1 MRVTHTWLDDTAR
14 IRVEGIRDTV
24 TMYHC
29 TDAHVAVPEEE
40 KGPNPARVDRIVTM
54 GHAREVIFRQTM
66 ERVAASDVDLIA
78 LTGDIINF
86 PTRSSIDYVAEV
98 LHGVEMPCLFTSGNH
113 DWLLPGVEDEDG
125 LLREAWWDR
134 LEPLHKGS
142 PSHCSREV
150 GGIEFVCVD
159 NSTFRVNEEQL
170 AFVQACLGKQ
180 LPTVLLYHIPISLPT
195 LRDDSIRSVGDN
207 LMADPDWHPEVDW
220 WDPQATEAFVETLAR
235 AENLVATFCGHIH
248 IPHAD
253 SLSRTAVQYV
263 GAPGYGGFGRMAE
276 FRPW

>member
-14 IRVEGIRDTV
+14 IRLEGIREPV

-29 TDAHVAVPEEE
+29 TDAHVAVPEQE
-40 KGPNPARVDRIVTM
+40 KGPNPARVDRISTM
-54 GHAREVIFRQTM
+54 AHAREVIFRQTI

-86 PTRSSIDYVAEV
+86 PTPSSIEFVTGV
-98 LHGVEMPCLFTSGNH
+98 LRGIETPWLFTSGNH
-113 DWLLPGVEDEDG
+113 DWLLPGVENEDG

-159 NSTFRVNEEQL
+159 NSTFRVDEEQL
-170 AFVQACLGKQ
+170 AFVRECLGKQ
-180 LPTVLLYHIPISLPT
+180 RPTVLLYHIPISLPT
-195 LRDDSIRSVGDN
+195 LRDASIASVGHN
-207 LMADPDWHPEVDW
+207 LMADPEWHPEVEW
-220 WDPQATEAFVETLAR
+220 WDPLATDAFVETLAG
-235 AENLVATFCGHIH
+235 AENLVAAFCGHIH

-263 GAPGYGGFGRMAE
+263 GAPGFAGFGRMAE